1 MERVKKDIDSR
12 IPEGDR
18 ELFDRAWKLT
28 RENHGDYFAFYL
40 PGMIRYGDARGLY
53 PALSLTG
60 STCQL
65 QCEHCKGLLLKPMIP
80 APTPDGLVTKCLKL
94 ARSGHSGILL
104 SGGSDLEGRL
114 PWRKFY
120 GAISKIKSETNL
132 FISVHC
138 GFLDFSTASALKEA
152 GVDQALIDIMGDEET
167 AQEIYHLE
175 GLQRVIR
182 SLEDLFRSG
191 LEVVPHI
198 VAGLMYGRVQGEYEA
213 LRIISRFQPSALVIV
228 VLNPLKGTPM
238 ATVSF
243 LAPIDVARII
253 ARARVMMPQTPI
265 SLGCERPRNK
275 EGELMEVLAIRA
287 GATKMAVW
295 SPKTVDLVSDL
306 GLKPLYQPTCCS
318 VPYREDLSNK
328 LSIPT

>member
-1 MERVKKDIDSR
+1 MQKQKLRLSKKRDGKGKKDIDSR
-12 IPEGDR
+12 IPERDR
-18 ELFDRAWKLT
+18 ELFDRAWKVT
-28 RENHGDYFAFYL
+28 RENHGDYFTFYL
-40 PGMIRYGDARGLY
+40 PGMIRYGDKRGLY

-60 STCQL
+60 SRCQL

-80 APTPDGLVTKCLKL
+80 APTPDVLVTKCLKL
-94 ARSGHSGILL
+94 ARSGNSGILL

-132 FISVHC
+132 FISVHS

-182 SLEDLFRSG
+182 SLEDLFRAG

-243 LAPIDVARII
+243 LSPIDVARII
-253 ARARVMMPQTPI
+253 ARARVMMPHTPI

-275 EGELMEVLAIRA
+275 EGELMVTKDRGFGFRPWTETPVSTHVL
-287 GATKMAVW
+287 
-295 SPKTVDLVSDL
+295 L
-306 GLKPLYQPTCCS
+306 GSLPGGF
-318 VPYREDLSNK
+318 
-328 LSIPT
+328 